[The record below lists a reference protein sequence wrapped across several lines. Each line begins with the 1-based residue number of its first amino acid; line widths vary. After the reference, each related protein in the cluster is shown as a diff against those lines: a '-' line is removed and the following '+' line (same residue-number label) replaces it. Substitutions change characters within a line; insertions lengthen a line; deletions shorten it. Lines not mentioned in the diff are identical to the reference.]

1 MDYYYL
7 DGLQNNLINGV
18 YTIET
23 LIYAIDLEQVL
34 YKFYQVL
41 KLEGSVILYEYDF
54 KFSKAPKYLKDA
66 IDKINTF
73 ASMPAN
79 KKFEEGV
86 LLRMLEDIGFQNVK
100 V

>member
-7 DGLQNNLINGV
+7 NGLQNNSIDRV

-23 LIYAIDLEQVL
+23 LVYTTDLRQVL
-34 YKFYQVL
+34 REFYRVL
-41 KLEGSVILYEYDF
+41 KPEGSIILHEYDF
-54 KFSKAPKYLKDA
+54 KFSKAPKYFKDA

-79 KKFEEGV
+79 KKFEERV
-86 LLRMLEDIGFQNVK
+86 LPQILKDIGFQNIK

>member
-1 MDYYYL
+1 MDYHYL
-7 DGLQNNLINGV
+7 DGLQNNLIDRV

-23 LIYAIDLEQVL
+23 LMHITDPGQVL

-41 KLEGSVILYEYDF
+41 KPEGSVVLHKYDF

-66 IDKINTF
+66 INKINTF

-79 KKFEEGV
+79 RKFEEGV
-86 LLRMLEDIGFQNVK
+86 LPQMLEDIGF
-100 V
+100 

>member
-7 DGLQNNLINGV
+7 DSLQNNSIDRV

-23 LIYAIDLEQVL
+23 FIYAIDPEQVL
-34 YKFYQVL
+34 YKFYRVL
-41 KLEGSVILYEYDF
+41 KPKRSVVLYKYNF

-79 KKFEEGV
+79 KKFKEGV
-86 LLRMLEDIGFQNVK
+86 LPRILEDIGF
-100 V
+100 